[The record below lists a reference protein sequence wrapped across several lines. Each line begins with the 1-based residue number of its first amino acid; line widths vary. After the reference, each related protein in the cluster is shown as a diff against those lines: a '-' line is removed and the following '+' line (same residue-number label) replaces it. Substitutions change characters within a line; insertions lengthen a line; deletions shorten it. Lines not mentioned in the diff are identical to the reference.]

1 MQIEERIADT
11 HHCQALICWGKKEN
25 KKKKTGGAD
34 PYVQKQ
40 QQL

>member
-25 KKKKTGGAD
+25 KKKKTGAD

-40 QQL
+40 QQQQ

>member
-11 HHCQALICWGKKEN
+11 HRCQVLICWGKKEN
-25 KKKKTGGAD
+25 KKKKTGAD
-34 PYVQKQ
+34 PNVQKQ